1 MGLSAIKAQARLG
14 IHARMA
20 EPCTYSDGVE
30 PTVPTVEQQAA
41 GLTLTA
47 RFHTKLRTNLANVSD
62 GLTVMEP
69 IEKVVFNATELAA
82 LGLTLEQGS
91 VVTFPAYDLSVTLDQ
106 EMDGDG
112 PENVYW
118 TVTRA

>member
-14 IHARMA
+14 IHDRMA

-41 GLTLTA
+41 GLALTA
-47 RFHTKLRTNLANVSD
+47 RFHTKLRTNLANVGD

-69 IEKVVFNATELAA
+69 IEKVIFNATQLAA

-91 VVTFPAYDLSVTLDQ
+91 EVHFPGYELTVVLDQ
-106 EMDGDG
+106 ELDGDG

>member
-1 MGLSAIKAQARLG
+1 MGLSAIKKSARLA
-14 IHARMA
+14 IHATMA
-20 EPCTYSDGVE
+20 EPCTYSDGVN
-30 PTVPTVEQQAA
+30 PTVPTIEQQAL

-47 RFHTKLRTNLANVSD
+47 RFHTKTKTNIGDND

-69 IEKVVFNATELAA
+69 IEKLVFVQSQLDA
-82 LGLTLEQGS
+82 LGLELEQGAQIY
-91 VVTFPAYDLSVTLDQ
+91 FPAYGIAVQLDSPL
-106 EMDGDG
+106 DADG